1 MGRVSLLFENHS
13 VTYFSTGIF
22 FQCKDS
28 DTLIELATHVLKYV
42 TEWFS
47 NSKLTLNASKTSF
60 VIFRSSRCRN
70 RILPDSLTY
79 NNVTIKRDTQVRYLG
94 LILDEYLNWRAHIDD
109 LCMKLKRLFPI
120 FYNLRNYLNKKQ
132 VRAIY
137 FSMIFSRIKFGC
149 TTYGLCSKENLD
161 RVQIMQN
168 KLLKVLL
175 NKPFR
180 YSTESL
186 HKELY
191 ILKVKDT
198 IKQDILAFVFD
209 FFKGNLPNVFN
220 NFFQYRF
227 TAEDIQSGESRLRM
241 KVPKCNT
248 EFGKNTVKFQGSE
261 LFNTYSDQFDLNV
274 NTKTFKNKIKILL
287 FAQYS
292 TYFFS

>member
-1 MGRVSLLFENHS
+1 
-13 VTYFSTGIF
+13 
-22 FQCKDS
+22 
-28 DTLIELATHVLKYV
+28 
-42 TEWFS
+42 
-47 NSKLTLNASKTSF
+47 
-60 VIFRSSRCRN
+60 
-70 RILPDSLTY
+70 
-79 NNVTIKRDTQVRYLG
+79 
-94 LILDEYLNWRAHIDD
+94 
-109 LCMKLKRLFPI
+109 
-120 FYNLRNYLNKKQ
+120 
-132 VRAIY
+132 
-137 FSMIFSRIKFGC
+137 
-149 TTYGLCSKENLD
+149 
-161 RVQIMQN
+161 MQN

-287 FAQYS
+287 FSQYS
-292 TYFFS
+292 T